1 MRQLFGTNGIRGII
15 GDSMGPELALGIGSA
30 FGTFVG
36 RGKRIAVGRDP
47 RHSGEMLSQAFSSG
61 ARAAGCDVVD
71 LGFLPTPALQYYL
84 KLRPTFG
91 GGAIIT
97 ASHNPPK
104 FNGIKCVGR
113 EGLELSSEAEEEIE
127 RIYFSKKWHSAA
139 WDACGSYATDEGAGA
154 PYVDGVL
161 SQVDAEAIVKAKL
174 GVLLDCANGAACHTS
189 PGAMRML
196 GCRLSTINGHPDGAF
211 PGRMPEPTEENLKE
225 LVALCRR
232 VRPDIAIAH
241 DGDADRATFIDDR
254 GRYVPGDE
262 SLAILA
268 ADTVSKARGGIV
280 VAPVDTSLVVQEA
293 VAAKGGK
300 VDYTAIGSPIVTKR
314 MRDLC
319 AVFGGEGNG
328 GAVFPKH
335 QFCRDG
341 LMSAAGMLDV
351 VVRSGQRLSDI
362 VDALPKFERRKLRI
376 ECPEK
381 MKAGAMRAIEK
392 RLGDA
397 VTIKVDGLKIVD
409 GEGWA
414 LIRTSGTEPII
425 RVVAESRSAS
435 STEERVKSLRATVLE
450 ALGDAASGSAR

>member
-15 GDSMGPELALGIGSA
+15 GDSMGPELALGIGSS

-36 RGKRIAVGRDP
+36 RGKSIAVGRDS
-47 RHSGEMLSQAFSSG
+47 RYSGEMLSQALSSG
-61 ARAAGCDVVD
+61 AQASGCDVVD
-71 LGFLPTPALQYYL
+71 LGFLPTPALQFYL
-84 KLRPTFG
+84 KLHPAFG
-91 GGAIIT
+91 GGSIIT

-127 RIYFSKKWHSAA
+127 RIFFSKKWHSAE
-139 WDACGSYATDEGAGA
+139 WDACGSYSADKGAEA
-154 PYVDGVL
+154 PYVEGVL
-161 SQVDAEAIVKAKL
+161 AQVDAEAIARAKL
-174 GVLLDCANGAACHTS
+174 TVLLDCANGAACHTS
-189 PGAMRML
+189 PEALRRL
-196 GCRLSTINGHPDGAF
+196 ECNLSTINSHPDGAF

-225 LVALCRR
+225 LVALCKS
-232 VRPDIAIAH
+232 VRPDLAIAH
-241 DGDADRATFIDDR
+241 DGDADRATFVDDM

-262 SLAILA
+262 ALAILA
-268 ADTVSKARGGIV
+268 ADAVSTAHGGIV

-328 GAVFPKH
+328 GAVFPRH

-341 LMSAAGMLDV
+341 LMSAASMLGII
-351 VVRSGQRLSDI
+351 VRSGQKLSDI

-376 ECPEK
+376 DCPEK
-381 MKAGAMRAIEK
+381 MKAGAMKAIEK

-414 LIRTSGTEPII
+414 LVRTSGTEPII
-425 RVVAESRSAS
+425 RIVVESRSAS
-435 STEERVKSLRATVLE
+435 NTEERVKSLRETVLE